1 MWKPNA
7 SRLSYNLV
15 VILLFLSLM
24 KSRSRKEATEVDSVV
39 SEIVSSL
46 GHGVNIRNELPKVVD
61 SCQSFCKVP
70 L

>member
-15 VILLFLSLM
+15 VILLLLSRM
-24 KSRSRKEATEVDSVV
+24 ESRSRLEATEVDSVV

-46 GHGVNIRNELPKVVD
+46 G
-61 SCQSFCKVP
+61 
-70 L
+70 

>member
-15 VILLFLSLM
+15 VILLLLSRM
-24 KSRSRKEATEVDSVV
+24 KSRSRKEAIEVDSVV

-46 GHGVNIRNELPKVVD
+46 G
-61 SCQSFCKVP
+61 
-70 L
+70 

>member
-15 VILLFLSLM
+15 VILLLLSRM
-24 KSRSRKEATEVDSVV
+24 KSRSRYEANKVHSVV

-46 GHGVNIRNELPKVVD
+46 GYILEMNSLNLLLLKEIRSSV
-61 SCQSFCKVP
+61 
-70 L
+70 